1 MKKPAAWDTKG
12 RLELME
18 QKERE
23 NRERILKLESVNQ
36 NLNTVVQEKETVV
49 VQNQKETEDLTAKVT
64 QLQDENRDLKKR
76 MEQSEDDF
84 KDQLR
89 TKNRTIEDLEYSKSS
104 SERRMKSLGI
114 FRMQFL

>member
-1 MKKPAAWDTKG
+1 MKKPPAWDIKA

-23 NRERILKLESVNQ
+23 NTERIHKLESVNQ

-64 QLQDENRDLKKR
+64 QLGDENRDLKKR
-76 MEQSEDDF
+76 MEQAENDF
-84 KDQLR
+84 NDQLR
-89 TKNRTIEDLEYSKSS
+89 SKNRTIEDLEYTKST
-104 SERRMKSLGI
+104 SERRMKSLGKNRLH
-114 FRMQFL
+114 F